1 MSRIKLRTF
10 GIALVLVSST
20 LGMSLT
26 FSEGVLS
33 GTDQNFSESDKINT
47 LRGNFADESQQVQD
61 QRKQAEDLDIQTDF
75 FFLAEIWNIIE
86 TVVGGLGSVISLVGN
101 AEALT
106 NLNIPSSVLS
116 LVGVI
121 VTGVIFA
128 VVAAA
133 RGWDV

>member
-1 MSRIKLRTF
+1 MTRLKLRTF
-10 GIALVLVSST
+10 GIALILVSST

-33 GTDQNFSESDKINT
+33 GTDQEFNESDEINQ
-47 LRGNFADESQQVQD
+47 LRSNFGNESQQIQD
-61 QRKQAEDLDIQTDF
+61 KRSQAGDVSIQTDF
-75 FFLAEIWNIIE
+75 FFLKEIWNIIE
-86 TVVGGLGSVISLVGN
+86 TVVGGLGSVINLVGN
-101 AEALT
+101 AESIT
-106 NLNIPSSVLS
+106 GLNIPGSVLS
-116 LVGVI
+116 LVGVV

>member
-1 MSRIKLRTF
+1 MSRLKLRTF

>member
-1 MSRIKLRTF
+1 MSRLKLRTF
-10 GIALVLVSST
+10 GIAIVLVSST

-33 GTDQNFSESDKINT
+33 GTDQEFKDSDKINQ
-47 LRGNFADESQQVQD
+47 LRSDFGDESQQIQD
-61 QRKQAEDLDIQTDF
+61 KRSQAGDVSIQTDF
-75 FFLAEIWNIIE
+75 FFLKEIWNIIE
-86 TVVGGLGSVISLVGN
+86 TVVGGLGSVINLVGN
-101 AEALT
+101 AEAIT
-106 NLNIPSSVLS
+106 GLNIPGSVLS
-116 LVGVI
+116 LVGVV